1 LSENEFPRNLICSR
15 AAATCLRQKM
25 MKNCS
30 QKHLQLGKKVSKIPS
45 TSSRKEENLKR
56 KNNYFKRGKKN
67 VAQIFSNKIK
77 FSFYK
82 SKLASGV
89 NC

>member
-1 LSENEFPRNLICSR
+1 MKIVSFENLSENEFPRNLICSR

-56 KNNYFKRGKKN
+56 KNNYFKRGKKMWL
-67 VAQIFSNKIK
+67 K
-77 FSFYK
+77 FSQIK
-82 SKLASGV
+82 
-89 NC
+89 